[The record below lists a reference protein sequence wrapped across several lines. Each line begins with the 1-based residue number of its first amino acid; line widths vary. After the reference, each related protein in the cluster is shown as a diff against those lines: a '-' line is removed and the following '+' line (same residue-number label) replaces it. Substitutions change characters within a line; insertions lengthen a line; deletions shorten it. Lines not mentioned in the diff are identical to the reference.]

1 MRITKI
7 ITTETAHRLMHHGG
21 KCSSLHGHSYRWEVT
36 IEGNIDIYGMVM
48 DFAELKNILKTCI
61 EDPFDHAVVLYKED
75 RLAKIIDEIFPEF
88 NLYIFDMQP
97 TAENFALIAA
107 GEISHKLPRA
117 LVLRSVKVWETETS
131 FAEWRDR

>member
-36 IEGNIDIYGMVM
+36 IEGDTGIYGMVM
-48 DFAELKNILKTCI
+48 DFAELKSILKTCI
-61 EDPFDHAVVLYKED
+61 EEPFDHAVVLHKDD
-75 RLAKIIDEIFPEF
+75 RLANIIDEIFPEF

-97 TAENFALIAA
+97 TAENFARLVAM
-107 GEISHKLPRA
+107 EINHKLPRS
-117 LVLRSVKVWETETS
+117 LVLRSVKVWETATS
-131 FAEWRDR
+131 FAEVEE